1 MDTPKGVN
9 HIAEIGRNCARDET
23 SENPAGRKPAGMTP
37 LQGIGLFVAAYLAL
51 LARSAWK
58 QGEIRQFL
66 MSWLILATLFASLAA
81 VIATYIYFKTH

>member
-1 MDTPKGVN
+1 
-9 HIAEIGRNCARDET
+9 
-23 SENPAGRKPAGMTP
+23 MTL

-66 MSWLILATLFASLAA
+66 MSCMVLAILFATLAT
-81 VIATYIYFKTH
+81 VIAAYIYLKTH